1 MGGSKVTL
9 KKDLALFQREPV
21 DNPYERYFLL
31 RNPFPGRGETD
42 SDVCTDQDAIK
53 GRFVSILQD
62 FSSTAKRLRIN
73 GKSGAGKTNILR
85 YFERLTDE
93 ARRSRHIG
101 SLHPIYISNPGESYF
116 DIHGQIVD
124 RLSELF
130 LGDLLR
136 ILQSVP
142 RKKIAELS
150 AEIKPASEL
159 LTAVGELVGHS
170 ELFPIYSERREEAFV
185 RWLKGQKLLSADKK
199 LLTTDAGTPPSDI
212 TSPSL
217 AMRFLNGLLG
227 VLQELGLCDGIVLL
241 FDEFEEIFEGLP
253 HSRQTRYAQDLRHFF
268 DMLKQSVFFIIA
280 SVPEPKDLRQYPAI
294 ERRLGEPMALQP
306 IDSLNLATQYVSD
319 YLNSGRDKYEM
330 DLGGDENQTE
340 RSRPN
345 GLDPLTE
352 KDVAEE
358 YGSLKQETDA
368 AQLDVL
374 PGYFLPR
381 IRERVKEIVEGGD

>member
-1 MGGSKVTL
+1 MTL

-31 RNPFPGRGETD
+31 RNPFPGLGETD

-116 DIHGQIVD
+116 DIHRQIVD
-124 RLSELF
+124 KLSELF
-130 LGDLLR
+130 FGDLLT
-136 ILQSVP
+136 ILQSTHG
-142 RKKIAELS
+142 KIDELS
-150 AEIKPASEL
+150 AEIKPASEI
-159 LTAVGELVGHS
+159 LTAIKSLVEES
-170 ELFPIYSERREEAFV
+170 ELFSIYRERREEAFV
-185 RWLKGQKLLSADKK
+185 RWLKGQKLLSADKR
-199 LLTTDAGTPPSDI
+199 LLAHSGMPPADI

-227 VLQELGLCDGIVLL
+227 ILKELGLCDGIVLL
-241 FDEFEEIFEGLP
+241 FDEFEEIFEGL
-253 HSRQTRYAQDLRHFF
+253 SRSRHAPYAQDLRHFF
-268 DMLKQSVFFIIA
+268 DMLKESVFFTIA
-280 SVPEPKDLRQYPAI
+280 TIAEPKDIRQYPAI
-294 ERRLGEPMALQP
+294 VRRLGEPMALQP
-306 IDSLNLATQYVSD
+306 IDTPELAIDYVSD
-319 YLNSGRDKYEM
+319 YLNSGRDKYEAYLKEH
-330 DLGGDENQTE
+330 DKEVKLP
-340 RSRPN
+340 RPE
-345 GLDPLTE
+345 GLEPLTE
-352 KDVAEE
+352 EIITEEHHLIKQKAEE
-358 YGSLKQETDA
+358 
-368 AQLDVL
+368 AQLEVL

-381 IRERVKEIVEGGD
+381 MREWVKEKVEGRL